1 VAALPWALARR
12 ALAAGFGAGVSG
24 ASVIRAAD
32 GEAVAARAAQ
42 MLSELLSSTLASR
55 GGAHLALSG
64 GTTPAGAYRAL
75 SLASWAGVE
84 IWFADER
91 CVGPTDPES
100 NFLMAQQTLLD
111 HAVDA
116 LVHRI
121 EGELGAE
128 AAAARYEQLLR
139 ERVPGDPP
147 VLDVI
152 LLGIGE
158 DGHTASL
165 FPDFPQLQAR
175 GAAALAVH
183 DSPKPP
189 PDRVTLSLEV
199 LNAARA
205 TILLATGSGKAQ
217 ALAAALGEPDPRVP
231 ASLLDPSRLTIIADA
246 AALAET

>member
-1 VAALPWALARR
+1 VAALPCALPRR

-75 SLASWAGVE
+75 SLPSWAGVE

-91 CVGPTDPES
+91 CVGPTDPDS

-111 HAVDA
+111 HASGA

-128 AAAARYEQLLR
+128 VAAARYERLLR
-139 ERVPGDPP
+139 ERVAGEVPA
-147 VLDVI
+147 LDVI

-165 FPDFPQLQAR
+165 FPSFPQLR
-175 GAAALAVH
+175 SSGAACLPVH

-217 ALAAALGEPDPRVP
+217 ALAGALGEPDPRVP
-231 ASLLDPSRLTIIADA
+231 ASLLDPSHLTIIADA
-246 AALAET
+246 AALALA

>member
-1 VAALPWALARR
+1 MSA
-12 ALAAGFGAGVSG
+12 

-32 GEAVAARAAQ
+32 GEAVAQRAAQ
-42 MLSELLSSTLASR
+42 MLAELLSSTLASR
-55 GGAHLALSG
+55 GSAHLAISG
-64 GTTPAGAYRAL
+64 GTTPAGAYRTL
-75 SLASWAGVE
+75 SLPTWAGVE

-91 CVGPTDPES
+91 CVGPSDPES

-111 HAVDA
+111 HSGEAI
-116 LVHRI
+116 VHRI

-128 AAAARYEQLLR
+128 EAASRYERLLR
-139 ERVPGDPP
+139 ERVEGDPP

-152 LLGIGE
+152 VLGIGE

-165 FPDFPQLQAR
+165 FADFPQLHET
-175 GAAALAVH
+175 GAACLAVH

-217 ALAAALGEPDPRVP
+217 ALAGALGGPDPHLP
-231 ASLLDPSRLTIIADA
+231 ASLLDPGRLTIIADA
-246 AALAET
+246 AALADT

>member
-1 VAALPWALARR
+1 VSAAT
-12 ALAAGFGAGVSG
+12 
-24 ASVIRAAD
+24 VIRAAD

-42 MLSELLSSTLASR
+42 MLSELLASTLASR
-55 GGAHLALSG
+55 GVAHLALSG

-75 SLASWAGVE
+75 SLPSWEGVE

-100 NFLMAQQTLLD
+100 NFLMARQTLLD
-111 HAVDA
+111 HADGA

-128 AAAARYEQLLR
+128 AAAAAYEQLLR
-139 ERVPGDPP
+139 ERVEGETP
-147 VLDVI
+147 VLDVV

-165 FPDFPQLQAR
+165 FPNFPQLRAS
-175 GAAALAVH
+175 GAACLAVH

-205 TILLATGSGKAQ
+205 TILLATGAGKAQ
-217 ALAAALGEPDPRVP
+217 ALAGALGGPDPRVP
-231 ASLLDPSRLTIIADA
+231 ASLLDPGHLTVIADA
-246 AALAET
+246 AALPQV